1 MFLDSKLDFKERVQS
16 ELNELSKTIGLLPKL
31 RKMLP
36 RPPLI
41 TVYESLIRSHLD
53 YGDIICDRAHNFLF
67 HQKIDYIQ

>member
-1 MFLDSKLDFKERVQS
+1 MYLDSKLHFKELVKS
-16 ELNELSKTIGLLPKL
+16 KLNELSKVIGLLPKL